1 MCISTIEALQI
12 IESLIDE
19 DIDICCESLM
29 DKDEVYVKLSKLKEY
44 IEDVNSKEDSVS
56 LHSPLEDYF

>member
-1 MCISTIEALQI
+1 
-12 IESLIDE
+12 
-19 DIDICCESLM
+19 M

>member
-19 DIDICCESLM
+19 DIDICCEALM